1 MQFFRIRVVRT
12 FYQRSFASLAT
23 AVETST
29 FAVTS
34 TLQRMNKVDGEL
46 VRENEIHAPDSYFY
60 VLSLSRPVW
69 CCLNCGSQYNSE
81 VIEQTLIEVVQR
93 MSVGVVV
100 QDLVC
105 TKCRGVSILE
115 CTRHAVWKDNIL
127 IMYKCSE
134 ALKMY
139 QKFEALLL
147 LSPWKDLKI

>member
-1 MQFFRIRVVRT
+1 M
-12 FYQRSFASLAT
+12 SLAT
-23 AVETST
+23 AVETLT

-34 TLQRMNKVDGEL
+34 TLQRTSKVDGEL
-46 VRENEIHAPDSYFY
+46 VRENAPDSTTLYFY
-60 VLSLSRPVW
+60 VLSHSRPVW

-115 CTRHAVWKDNIL
+115 YTRMHQT
-127 IMYKCSE
+127 CS
-134 ALKMY
+134 L
-139 QKFEALLL
+139 
-147 LSPWKDLKI
+147 

>member
-34 TLQRMNKVDGEL
+34 TLLQMSRVDGEL
-46 VRENEIHAPDSYFY
+46 VRENEIHDTSNALYFY
-60 VLSLSRPVW
+60 VLSHSRPVW

-93 MSVGVVV
+93 VSVGVVV

-115 CTRHAVWKDNIL
+115 YTRMHQTRSLERQHINYV
-127 IMYKCSE
+127 
-134 ALKMY
+134 
-139 QKFEALLL
+139 
-147 LSPWKDLKI
+147 